1 MPSPAQVPF
10 ALGVGDILA
19 IGALPLHDARLASAA
34 PHTGQEA
41 LIAAGAPVLSSAAV
55 HCTEQVHSGA
65 AILDDEEAILE
76 DEAAVLDDEAA
87 VLDDEAAVLEDEA
100 AVLEDGAAIL
110 DDEAA
115 ELEDGAAVLEDE
127 EASLVGK
134 GGV

>member
-1 MPSPAQVPF
+1 M
-10 ALGVGDILA
+10 A

-65 AILDDEEAILE
+65 A
-76 DEAAVLDDEAA
+76 
-87 VLDDEAAVLEDEA
+87 VLEDEA
-100 AVLEDGAAIL
+100 AELEDEAVVLEDEAAI
-110 DDEAA
+110 
-115 ELEDGAAVLEDE
+115 LEDGAAVLEDGAAVLDDG